1 MSQNKIFIPKRA
13 KWASLTDLR
22 NWLIRDTQEQ
32 VVSFNGHELVTT
44 TTKYTMSLGEVCCE
58 PAPRPARAARRQ
70 EPQRRAVTAKKKIR
84 SARYADS
91 Q

>member
-1 MSQNKIFIPKRA
+1 MSQNKIFVPKRA

-22 NWLIRDTQEQ
+22 NWLIRDTQEK

-58 PAPRPARAARRQ
+58 PAPRVARRQ
-70 EPQRRAVTAKKKIR
+70 DQPRTAATAKKKIR

-91 Q
+91 QG